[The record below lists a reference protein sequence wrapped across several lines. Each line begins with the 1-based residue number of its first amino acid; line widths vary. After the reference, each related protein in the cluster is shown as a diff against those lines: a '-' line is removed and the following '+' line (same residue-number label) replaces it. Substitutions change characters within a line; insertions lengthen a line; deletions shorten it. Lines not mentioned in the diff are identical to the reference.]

1 MGSRR
6 KTAIT
11 SSVFANGIGVR
22 VEQQFNNFVLHGK
35 LFMDTESSPTA
46 QKHTCTHQHKLRTS
60 ISIIHQAT
68 LIYEIKKTPY
78 KQVRTRQHRHFIKCQ
93 ILLA

>member
-22 VEQQFNNFVLHGK
+22 VEQQFNNFVLYGK
-35 LFMDTESSPTA
+35 LFMDTET
-46 QKHTCTHQHKLRTS
+46 KTHMHTP
-60 ISIIHQAT
+60 A
-68 LIYEIKKTPY
+68 
-78 KQVRTRQHRHFIKCQ
+78 
-93 ILLA
+93 

>member
-35 LFMDTESSPTA
+35 LFMDTEPPPLH
-46 QKHTCTHQHKLRTS
+46 KNTHAHTS
-60 ISIIHQAT
+60 ISYVQASPLST
-68 LIYEIKKTPY
+68 KPL
-78 KQVRTRQHRHFIKCQ
+78 
-93 ILLA
+93 